1 MQYKRV
7 LALLLAAVLLVGL
20 LAGCSKKSE
29 TTPDGEKKPGSS
41 SSSLIDQAT
50 RTDMSAKYAY
60 KASYLDLDLQIS
72 SSIEWVNG
80 LCAAG
85 DNLYVNAYVT
95 GPTVTESDGAGGE
108 YSYTQSIFTLLLV
121 DPQTGVCTE
130 LPNLQLPQVPEGC
143 EGSVDCYNVSGAADG
158 TVWMLINVY
167 ATKFELPEDFDPATQ
182 NKWDY
187 PQTDAS
193 KPYLLHVAEDGST
206 LAQIDLSAVG
216 EGEAADYS
224 YIDNF
229 VVDEQGNLYAYA
241 YPNVLVLDAQGK
253 LLFQLDNS
261 ENSGR
266 LCAMRADEVGIL
278 WTQYS
283 DDPNGSEDDGHYFTP
298 IDLTTKS
305 WGEARKVNLSV
316 WSVMP
321 GDDVYDYYYEYNYN
335 IYGINSQTQ
344 EKEKLVDWME
354 CDVDINNISATAM
367 LADGRVAALRND
379 WSGDTRTYELVVLNR
394 IDASE
399 LPQRT
404 VLTLACYGLDWD
416 LRSQIVEYNK
426 TNEQYRIKILDYS
439 EFSTDSDYYA
449 GVTKLTTE
457 IIGGSVPDLF
467 LCGGLPVDKY
477 AARGVIADLYSFI
490 DQDTTMNRDYF
501 VPQVLAAL
509 EKEGKL
515 YKLPI
520 GFTVQTAYALS
531 SIADQYDTWD
541 VAAVQ
546 DAMTQ
551 LQEGASVFYSGY
563 TKNDALN
570 NCLTRNLGTFVDWTT
585 GKCEFD
591 SEAFRQILAFC
602 NSFPEATQDDGI
614 AYATAEVVD
623 AVAVDD
629 WESEDSRIRTGKQLM
644 GSLWLYSFDGYVYST
659 YSLKNKISFVGYPSQ
674 DGTTGS
680 SFDVQT
686 PMAISAVTEHPEA
699 AWDFV
704 KTMIE
709 GSIEDTYSFP
719 ISQAQLDKLAGQA
732 MTEELLYDENGNTVD
747 WDEDGQPDKKAK
759 GGYQTI
765 EGDEYI
771 WHDVYALTQED
782 VDQIFDIIDRTTG
795 LYTYDEEIMNIVTEE
810 VAAYF
815 AGDKDV
821 AATAAMIQSR
831 VNLYVQE
838 QR

>member
-1 MQYKRV
+1 MKCKRV

-20 LAGCSKKSE
+20 LAGCNKKTE
-29 TTPDGEKKPGSS
+29 TTPEGEKKPGSS

-60 KASYLDLDLQIS
+60 KASYLDLQMS
-72 SSIEWVNG
+72 SGIEWING
-80 LCAAG
+80 LYAAG
-85 DNLYVNAYVT
+85 DNLFLNAYVT

-108 YSYTQSIFTLLLV
+108 YSYTQSVFTLLSV

-130 LPNLQLPQVPEGC
+130 LPNLQLPQVPEDC

-158 TVWMLINVY
+158 TLWMLVNVY
-167 ATKFELPEDFDPATQ
+167 ATKYELPEDFDPATQ

-193 KPYLLHVAEDGST
+193 RAYLLHVAEDGSM
-206 LAQIDLSAVG
+206 LAQIDLTAVG
-216 EGEAADYS
+216 EGDQADYT
-224 YIDNF
+224 YVDNF
-229 VVDEQGNLYAYA
+229 VVDAQGNLYAYT
-241 YPNVLVLDAQGK
+241 YQNILVLDAQGN

-261 ENSGR
+261 EHNGS

-278 WTQYS
+278 WYQYS
-283 DDPNGSEDDGHYFTP
+283 DDLSGSAENEGRYFTP
-298 IDLTTKS
+298 IDLAAKG
-305 WGEARKVNLSV
+305 WGEAREISV
-316 WSVMP
+316 QTWSVMP
-321 GDDVYDYYYEYNYN
+321 GDDEYDFYYESNYN
-335 IYGINSQTQ
+335 IYGYNGQTQ

-354 CDVDINNISATAM
+354 CDVDINNLYATVM
-367 LADGRVAALRND
+367 LADGRVVALRND
-379 WSGDTRTYELVVLNR
+379 WSGDSQDYELVVLNR
-394 IDASE
+394 VDASE
-399 LPQRT
+399 VPQRT
-404 VLTLACYGLDWD
+404 VLTLACCGLDWD

-426 TNEQYRIKILDYS
+426 TNEQYRIKVLDYS

-449 GVTKLTTE
+449 GITKLTTE

-467 LCGGLPVDKY
+467 LCGGLPIDKY

-490 DQDTTMNRDYF
+490 DQDTEMNRDYF

-531 SIADQYDTWD
+531 SIADQYDTWN

-551 LQEGASVFYSGY
+551 LQEGASVFGSGY

-570 NCLTRNLGTFVDWTT
+570 NCLTRNLGAFVDWTT

-591 SEAFRQILAFC
+591 TEAFRQLLAFC
-602 NSFPEATQDDGI
+602 NSFPDATEGDI
-614 AYATAEVVD
+614 AYATTD
-623 AVAVDD
+623 AIAVDTYE
-629 WESEDSRIRTGKQLM
+629 WESADSRIRTGKQLM
-644 GSLWLYSFDGYVYST
+644 GTLYLYHFEGYVYST
-659 YSLKNKISFVGYPSQ
+659 YSLKDKISFVGYPSE

-680 SFDVQT
+680 AFDVQT
-686 PMAISAVTEHPEA
+686 PLAISAVTEHPEA

-709 GSIEDTYSFP
+709 GSVENTYSFP
-719 ISQAQLDKLAGQA
+719 ISQAQLDKLAEQA

-747 WDEDGQPDKKAK
+747 WNEDGEPDKESK

-782 VDQIFDIIDRTTG
+782 VDQIFEIINGTTR